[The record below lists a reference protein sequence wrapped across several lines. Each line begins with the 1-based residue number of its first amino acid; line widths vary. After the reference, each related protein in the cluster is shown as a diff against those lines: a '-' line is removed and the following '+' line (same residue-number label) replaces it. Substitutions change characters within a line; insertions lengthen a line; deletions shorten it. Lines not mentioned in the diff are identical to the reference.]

1 MSTQQAQYKEAPV
14 LTIPKSAYENRVAN
28 IQKELAKEKIDAL
41 VALSIESRPWGS
53 FHSLWLADHFP
64 AAVVIPAIGAPMLA
78 PQEFPPPRANYSA
91 SWVADKR
98 WGYGWEKL
106 LDHVAVRL
114 RELNLTKGR
123 IALAGDLTPLVKLKL
138 SAELPRVDFQTQRDD
153 LIFRLR
159 LVKDEYEIGYMKRAG
174 EIATAQFRRGLEVIR
189 PGRRLCEVIADTLQ
203 EGLARGA
210 ALYNSTEFTGY
221 SPEESSALSGGP
233 PAHVLK
239 SGETVLFEAVPYW
252 GSYNVE
258 IPVTYAIGTPTNEQR
273 DLAQI
278 DFEAFEAG
286 LDAVKPGVP
295 ILDAVKAAEAVIK
308 KHGFSRFASG
318 FGHFIGIGN
327 IEGPPIE
334 ADPGVVLQPGMTVA
348 LHGTLVSPKKEKHKV
363 GCCWLITHHGKE
375 PLTDVKLQPLFE
387 V

>member
-1 MSTQQAQYKEAPV
+1 MPTEQPENKEPAV
-14 LTIPKSAYENRVAN
+14 LTIPRSAYEARVVA
-28 IQKELAKEKIDAL
+28 IQKELAKEDIHAL
-41 VALSIESRPWGS
+41 VALSVEPRPWGS
-53 FHSLWLADHFP
+53 FHSLWLADHFS
-64 AAVVIPAIGAPMLA
+64 AAVVVPATGEPMLA
-78 PQEFPPPRANYSA
+78 PQEFPPPRANYSG
-91 SWVADKR
+91 SWIADKR
-98 WGYGWEKL
+98 WGYGWEKIV
-106 LDHVAVRL
+106 DHVIARL
-114 RELNLTKGR
+114 KESHLNKGKV
-123 IALAGDLTPLVKLKL
+123 ALAGDVTSLAKVRL
-138 SAELPRVDFQTQRDD
+138 SAEFPAVEFQTHRDD
-153 LIFRLR
+153 LIFKFR
-159 LVKDEYEIGYMKRAG
+159 LVKDEYEIAHMKRAG

-210 ALYNSTEFTGY
+210 ALYNSTQFTGY

-252 GSYNVE
+252 GNYNVE
-258 IPVTYAIGTPTNEQR
+258 IPVTYAIGKPTDDQR

-286 LDAVKPGVP
+286 LEAVKPGAP
-295 ILDAVKAAEAVIK
+295 IIDAVKAAEAVIK
-308 KHGFSRFASG
+308 KHGFTRFASG

-334 ADPGVVLQPGMTVA
+334 SDPSVILQPGMTIA

-363 GCCWLITHHGKE
+363 GCCWLITNDGKE